1 MLKKSLF
8 VLLAIMLLVPFLITA
23 GCAPQDVIDDV
34 DDADDV
40 ELTDERLT
48 LTLSYPTGNV
58 PRERNAEIIQ
68 QYLAEI
74 GIEIVLD
81 IQEFGTLVPQVYE
94 EQDFD
99 LYLMGWSL
107 ALDPDPAGIWLSTD
121 AWNSVNFD
129 HPDNDRLIMAGKAT
143 LDQDERIGIYEEWQR
158 LLVEEAPYVWF
169 HAETEAWVSNPRI
182 ANFSPDSFDPLHY
195 VWEWEAVEG
204 QDQVV
209 IAIWSAPEGKL
220 NPNLSESVYDVYSY
234 EPVFAGLM
242 RYDPRNN
249 YELDPEVAR
258 SMEISDDNLTI
269 TFELRDDVFFHDG
282 VQLTAEDVKF
292 TFEWMCHP
300 DYTGVRASYWADFVG
315 FEEYNSGEADNLAG
329 VEVVDDFTVVFN
341 LAQVD
346 APVLGRLAT
355 WGISPKHVF
364 EGYSIADL
372 GLGHP
377 AVINPIGAGPFKFVR
392 YVEGQFA
399 EMEAYDDYLRGRPAL
414 DRIIVK
420 VASAD
425 VAQAELVTGETDIA
439 WVQPDLRDFEL
450 YESEGLIIQ
459 EMPANAY
466 QYMGIQTDHPILSDK
481 LVRHAITY
489 ALDRQAMVD
498 NLFDGLALEQVSH
511 MSSVSWAYDPTLE
524 PLAFDPD
531 KAAELLDEAGWRL
544 GPDGYRY
551 RVAE

>member
-1 MLKKSLF
+1 MIKKRMLFMLVVLF
-8 VLLAIMLLVPFLITA
+8 LVPFLMLTA
-23 GCAPQDVIDDV
+23 CTQDTAPEEEVV
-34 DDADDV
+34 Y

-58 PRERNAEIIQ
+58 TRMRNAEIIQ
-68 QYLAEI
+68 QFLADI
-74 GIEIVLD
+74 GIEIELD

-121 AWNSVNFD
+121 SWNSVNFD

-143 LDQDERIGIYEEWQR
+143 LDQNERIEIYNQWQA

-169 HAETEAWVSNPRI
+169 YAEQEAWVANPRI
-182 ANFSPDSFDPLHY
+182 ANFRPDSFGVY
-195 VWEWEAVEG
+195 WNVWDWEAVEG
-204 QDQVV
+204 ADQAI
-209 IAIWSAPEGKL
+209 IAVWSAPEGKL

-242 RYDPRNN
+242 RYDPDNN
-249 YELDPEVAR
+249 YELVPELAKSIDV
-258 SMEISDDNLTI
+258 SDDNLTI

-282 VQLTAEDVKF
+282 VPFTAEDVKF

-315 FEEYNSGEADNLAG
+315 FEEFNSGEADDLAG
-329 VEVVDDFTVVFN
+329 VEVVDDYTVIFR

-364 EGYSIADL
+364 AGKSIADL

-377 AVINPIGAGPFKFVR
+377 AVINPIGAGPYKFVR
-392 YVEGQFA
+392 YVDGQFS
-399 EMEAYDDYLRGRPAL
+399 EMEAYEGFHRGKPAL
-414 DRIIVK
+414 NRIIVK
-420 VASAD
+420 VAAAE

-439 WVQPDLRDFEL
+439 WVQPDVRDFEL
-450 YESEGLIIQ
+450 YEAEGLVIHD
-459 EMPANAY
+459 MPANAY
-466 QYMGIQTDHPILSDK
+466 QYMGVQLDHPILSDK
-481 LVRHAITY
+481 RVRHAITY

-498 NLFDGLALEQVSH
+498 NLFDGLALEQVCH
-511 MSSVSWAYDPTLE
+511 MSSVSWAYDPTIK
-524 PLAFDPD
+524 PLPFDPA
-531 KAAELLDEAGWRL
+531 KAAELLDEAGWRM
-544 GPDGYRY
+544 GSDGYRY